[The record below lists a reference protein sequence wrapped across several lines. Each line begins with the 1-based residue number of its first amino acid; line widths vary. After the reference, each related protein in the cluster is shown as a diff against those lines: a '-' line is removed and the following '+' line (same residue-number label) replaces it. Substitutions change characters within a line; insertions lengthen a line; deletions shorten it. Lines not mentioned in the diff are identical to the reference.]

1 MELQTLKEL
10 FFQGEAEAINAFC
23 SELKP
28 RCLRETE
35 IMDVDDIPTL
45 LLIYTVNGET
55 SYIDPYMNVYK
66 RCTHCG
72 KLRLIDKVKTVTI
85 EESQRWLGVDLR
97 HRVKTEDICEDCLAA
112 QDYLVP
118 EIGSE
123 FYVRIDD
130 SRTVKVTYADGRVGW
145 VHNMQAVP
153 DGCVSIY
160 RATTYNGNRL
170 VKDPSNVYET
180 TLCCPVLAKVSR
192 HGARTVYVLQSEMDD
207 HPDWFAQCSECARWC
222 FAKDLVNGRCALC
235 SSVEIYR
242 YHRWPGHLEF
252 KKLDSEED
260 VKMFFGI
267 EIETE
272 GSEDNKE
279 CVANYQDVWHLE
291 HDSSLNDGGFEMISQ
306 PMSWGFIKSEYLHFK
321 ALFASL
327 TEAGQIS
334 DRSDRCGLHIHV
346 SKVAFKSES
355 AINRC
360 LAIVHGMSDEM
371 QRFGRRFHCSYAEFS
386 NIPPM
391 PSEDDLNRIERT
403 GHSVAVNL
411 DTSSFD
417 GRSADT
423 IEFRFPKGSLN
434 ILTVMATIE
443 FIKNVVELAN
453 SDKNVVKFGDL
464 IYGDYVPD
472 YIRAREQYR
481 NIYFDTEVK
490 VNFSRFTIEGP
501 LYRVVRN
508 NADETALTE
517 LLSALSSITGRTI
530 TMEGGAA

>member
-10 FFQGEAEAINAFC
+10 FFQGEAETINAFC

-45 LLIYTVNGET
+45 MLIYTVNGET

-66 RCTHCG
+66 KCSHCG

-85 EESQRWLGVDLR
+85 EESQRLLDIDLT
-97 HRVKTEDICEDCLAA
+97 HRVKTEDICEDCLNA

-123 FYVRIDD
+123 FYVRIDN
-130 SRTVKVTYADGRVGW
+130 SHTVKVTYADGHVGW
-145 VHNMQAVP
+145 VHNIHSVP
-153 DGCVSIY
+153 DKCVNVY
-160 RATTYNGNRL
+160 HATMYDGNRL
-170 VKDPSNVYET
+170 DIDLNNAYEKT
-180 TLCCPVLAKVSR
+180 MCCPVLSEN
-192 HGARTVYVLQSEMDD
+192 ARYDAQTVYVLQSEIDE

-222 FAKDLVNGRCALC
+222 LKKDLVNGHCSLC

-242 YHRWPGHLEF
+242 YHRWSGHLEF

-279 CVANYQDVWHLE
+279 CVADYQDIWHLE

-306 PMSWGFIKSEYLHFK
+306 PMSWEFIKSEYPRFK

-327 TEAGQIS
+327 IEAGQIS
-334 DRSDRCGLHIHV
+334 HESDRCGLHIHV
-346 SKVAFKSES
+346 SKAAFKSEN

-386 NIPPM
+386 NIPSM
-391 PSEDDLNRIERT
+391 PSESDLNRIERT

-423 IEFRFPKGSLN
+423 VEFRFPKGSLN

-443 FIKNVVELAN
+443 FIKNIVEVSN

-464 IYGDYVPD
+464 LYGDYVPD
-472 YIRAREQYR
+472 YIRAREQRR
-481 NIYFDTEVK
+481 NIYFDKEVK

-501 LYRVVRN
+501 LHRVVQN

>member
-28 RCLRETE
+28 RCLRKTE
-35 IMDVDDIPTL
+35 IMDVNDIPTL

-66 RCTHCG
+66 RCDHCG
-72 KLRLIDKVKTVTI
+72 KLHLANRVKTVTI
-85 EESQRWLGVDLR
+85 EESQRWLGIDLR
-97 HRVKTEDICEDCLAA
+97 HRVKTENICEDCLDA
-112 QDYLVP
+112 QNYLVP

-123 FYVRIDD
+123 FYVRVDD

-145 VHNMQAVP
+145 VHNMQAIP
-153 DGCVSIY
+153 DWCVSIY
-160 RATTYNGNRL
+160 SAATYNGNRL
-170 VKDPSNVYET
+170 CKDSNNAYET

-192 HGARTVYVLQSEMDD
+192 HESRTVYVLQSEMDE
-207 HPDWFAQCSECARWC
+207 HPDWYAQCSECARWC
-222 FAKDLVNGRCALC
+222 FARDLVNGRCSLC

-260 VKMFFGI
+260 IKMFFGI

-279 CVANYQDVWHLE
+279 CVADFQDIWHLE
-291 HDSSLNDGGFEMISQ
+291 HDRSLNDGGFEMISQ
-306 PMSWGFIKSEYLHFK
+306 PMSWEFIKSEYPRFK
-321 ALFASL
+321 EMFASL
-327 TEAGQIS
+327 IEAGQIS
-334 DRSDRCGLHIHV
+334 HESDRCGLHVHV
-346 SKVAFKSES
+346 SKTAFNSES
-355 AINRC
+355 AIKRC

-371 QRFGRRFHCSYAEFS
+371 QRFGRRFHCSYARFS
-386 NIPPM
+386 DIPSM
-391 PSEDDLNRIERT
+391 PSESDLNRIECT
-403 GHSVAVNL
+403 GHGVAVNL

-423 IEFRFPKGSLN
+423 VEFRFPKGSLN

-443 FIKNVVELAN
+443 FIKNIVELSN
-453 SDKNVVKFGDL
+453 SDTDKVQFQDL

-472 YIRAREQYR
+472 YIRVREER
-481 NIYFDTEVK
+481 WHRYFDKGIELNLLKLKLDK
-490 VNFSRFTIEGP
+490 VVNRFCNDSE
-501 LYRVVRN
+501 
-508 NADETALTE
+508 DERSLECLVQAI
-517 LLSALSSITGRTI
+517 SAVSGRTI
-530 TMEGGAA
+530 MIEGNTE

>member
-35 IMDVDDIPTL
+35 IMDIDDIPTL
-45 LLIYTVNGET
+45 MLIYTVNGET

-66 RCTHCG
+66 KCSHCG

-85 EESQRWLGVDLR
+85 EESQRLLDIDLT
-97 HRVKTEDICEDCLAA
+97 HRVKTEDICEDCLNA

-123 FYVRIDD
+123 FYVRIDN
-130 SRTVKVTYADGRVGW
+130 SHTVKVTYADGHVGW
-145 VHNMQAVP
+145 VHNIHSVP
-153 DGCVSIY
+153 DECVNVY
-160 RATTYNGNRL
+160 HATMYDGNRL
-170 VKDPSNVYET
+170 DIDLNNAYEKT
-180 TLCCPVLAKVSR
+180 MCCPVLSENAR
-192 HGARTVYVLQSEMDD
+192 YGAQTVYVLQSEIDE

-222 FAKDLVNGRCALC
+222 LKKDLVNGRCSLC

-242 YHRWPGHLEF
+242 YHRWSGQLEF
-252 KKLDSEED
+252 KKLDTESD
-260 VKMFFGI
+260 INMFFGI

-279 CVANYQDVWHLE
+279 CVADYQDIWHLE

-306 PMSWGFIKSEYLHFK
+306 PMSWGFIKSEYSRFK

-327 TEAGQIS
+327 IEAGQIS
-334 DRSDRCGLHIHV
+334 HESDRCGLHIHV
-346 SKVAFKSES
+346 SKAAFKSEN

-386 NIPPM
+386 NIPSM
-391 PSEDDLNRIERT
+391 PSESDLNRIERT

-423 IEFRFPKGSLN
+423 VEFRFPKGSLN

-443 FIKNVVELAN
+443 FIKNIVEVSN

-464 IYGDYVPD
+464 LYGDYVPD
-472 YIRAREQYR
+472 YICAREQRR
-481 NIYFDTEVK
+481 NIYFDKEVK

-501 LYRVVRN
+501 LHRVVQN

>member
-45 LLIYTVNGET
+45 MLIYTVNGET

-66 RCTHCG
+66 KCSHCG

-85 EESQRWLGVDLR
+85 EESQRLLDIDLT
-97 HRVKTEDICEDCLAA
+97 HRVKTEDICEDCLNA

-123 FYVRIDD
+123 FYVRIDN
-130 SRTVKVTYADGRVGW
+130 SHTVKVTYADGHVGW
-145 VHNMQAVP
+145 VHNIHSVP
-153 DGCVSIY
+153 DECVNVY
-160 RATTYNGNRL
+160 HATMYDGNRL
-170 VKDPSNVYET
+170 DIDLNNAYEKT
-180 TLCCPVLAKVSR
+180 MCCPVLSENAR
-192 HGARTVYVLQSEMDD
+192 YGAQTVYVLQSEIDE

-222 FAKDLVNGRCALC
+222 LKKDLVNGHCSLC

-242 YHRWPGHLEF
+242 YHRWSGQLEF
-252 KKLDSEED
+252 KKLDTESD
-260 VKMFFGI
+260 INMFFGI

-279 CVANYQDVWHLE
+279 CVADYQDIWHLE

-306 PMSWGFIKSEYLHFK
+306 PMSWEFIKSEYPRFK
-321 ALFASL
+321 AMFSSL
-327 TEAGQIS
+327 IEAGQIS
-334 DRSDRCGLHIHV
+334 HESDRCGLHIHV
-346 SKVAFKSES
+346 SKAAFKSEN

-386 NIPPM
+386 NIPSM
-391 PSEDDLNRIERT
+391 PSESDLNRIERT

-423 IEFRFPKGSLN
+423 VEFRFPKGSLN

-443 FIKNVVELAN
+443 FIKNIVEVSN

-464 IYGDYVPD
+464 LYGDYVPD
-472 YIRAREQYR
+472 YICAREQRR
-481 NIYFDTEVK
+481 NIYFDKEVK

-501 LYRVVRN
+501 LHRVVQN

>member
-45 LLIYTVNGET
+45 MLIYTVNGET

-66 RCTHCG
+66 KCSHCG

-85 EESQRWLGVDLR
+85 EESQRLLDIDLT
-97 HRVKTEDICEDCLAA
+97 HRVKTEDICEDCLNA
-112 QDYLVP
+112 QDYLVS

-123 FYVRIDD
+123 FYVRIDN
-130 SRTVKVTYADGRVGW
+130 SHTVKVTYADGHVGW
-145 VHNMQAVP
+145 VHNIHSVP
-153 DGCVSIY
+153 DECVNVY
-160 RATTYNGNRL
+160 HATMYDGNRL
-170 VKDPSNVYET
+170 DIDLNNAYEKT
-180 TLCCPVLAKVSR
+180 MCCPVLSEN
-192 HGARTVYVLQSEMDD
+192 ARYDAQTVYVLQSEIDE

-222 FAKDLVNGRCALC
+222 LKKDLVNGHCSLC

-242 YHRWPGHLEF
+242 YHRWSGHLEF

-279 CVANYQDVWHLE
+279 CVADYQDIWHLE

-306 PMSWGFIKSEYLHFK
+306 PMSWGFIKSEYSRFK

-327 TEAGQIS
+327 IEAGQIS
-334 DRSDRCGLHIHV
+334 HESDRCGLHIHV
-346 SKVAFKSES
+346 SKAAFKSEN

-386 NIPPM
+386 DIPSM
-391 PSEDDLNRIERT
+391 PSESDLNRIERT

-423 IEFRFPKGSLN
+423 VEFRFPKGSLN

-443 FIKNVVELAN
+443 FIKNIVEVSN

-464 IYGDYVPD
+464 LYGDYVPD
-472 YIRAREQYR
+472 YICAREQRR
-481 NIYFDTEVK
+481 NIYFDKEVK

-501 LYRVVRN
+501 LHRVVQN

-517 LLSALSSITGRTI
+517 LLSVLSSITGRTI

>member
-45 LLIYTVNGET
+45 MLIYTVNGET

-66 RCTHCG
+66 RCSHCG

-85 EESQRWLGVDLR
+85 EESQRLLDIDLTR
-97 HRVKTEDICEDCLAA
+97 RVKTEDVCEDCLNA

-123 FYVRIDD
+123 FYVRID
-130 SRTVKVTYADGRVGW
+130 SSHTVKVTYADGRVGW

-153 DGCVSIY
+153 DECVNVY
-160 RATTYNGNRL
+160 HATTYDGNRL
-170 VKDPSNVYET
+170 DIDLNNAYEK
-180 TLCCPVLAKVSR
+180 TLCCPVLSENAR
-192 HGARTVYVLQSEMDD
+192 YGAQTVYVLQSEIDD

-222 FAKDLVNGRCALC
+222 LKKDLVNGHCSLC

-242 YHRWPGHLEF
+242 YHRWSGQLEF
-252 KKLDSEED
+252 KKLDTESD
-260 VKMFFGI
+260 INMFFGI

-279 CVANYQDVWHLE
+279 CVADYQDVWHLE

-306 PMSWGFIKSEYLHFK
+306 PMSWEFIKSEYPRFK
-321 ALFASL
+321 AMFSSL
-327 TEAGQIS
+327 IEAGQIS
-334 DRSDRCGLHIHV
+334 HESDRCGLHIHV
-346 SKVAFKSES
+346 SKVAFKNEG

-360 LAIVHGMSDEM
+360 LAIVHGMRDEM

-386 NIPPM
+386 DIPSM
-391 PSEDDLNRIERT
+391 PSESDLNRIERT

-423 IEFRFPKGSLN
+423 VEFRFPKGSLN

-443 FIKNVVELAN
+443 LIKNIVELSN

-464 IYGDYVPD
+464 LYGDYVPD
-472 YIRAREQYR
+472 YIRVREQRR
-481 NIYFDTEVK
+481 NMYFDKEIK

-501 LYRVVRN
+501 LHRVVQN